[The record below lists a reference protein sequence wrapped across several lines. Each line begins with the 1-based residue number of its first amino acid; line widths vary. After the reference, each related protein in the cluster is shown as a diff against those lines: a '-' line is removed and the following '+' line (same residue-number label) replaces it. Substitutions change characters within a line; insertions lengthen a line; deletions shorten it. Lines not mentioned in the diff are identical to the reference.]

1 MAEIRS
7 NVKDDE
13 LMEEELVE
21 VLGRRVVTVE
31 GEMEM

>member
-7 NVKDDE
+7 DVKDDE

-21 VLGRRVVTVE
+21 VLGRRVVAVE
-31 GEMEM
+31 EEMEM